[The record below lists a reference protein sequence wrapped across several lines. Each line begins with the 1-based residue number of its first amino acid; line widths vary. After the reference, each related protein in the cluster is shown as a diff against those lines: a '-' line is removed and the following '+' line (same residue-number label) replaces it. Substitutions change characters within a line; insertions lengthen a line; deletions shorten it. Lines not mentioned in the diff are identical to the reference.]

1 MTSLVLG
8 QYENGSLVCRGHVTL
23 GVGGENFRRIKAIP
37 VRNSPPFA
45 VPSEKNENAVW
56 IAPLLVCTVKYMEKT
71 EHGGMRQ
78 PVFKGLRNDKT
89 PEECMTN
96 GEVVAFVK

>member
-1 MTSLVLG
+1 MGRQNRRRT
-8 QYENGSLVCRGHVTL
+8 QGSLVYRGHVTL
-23 GVGGENFRRIKAIP
+23 GVGGENFRRVKAIP
-37 VRNSPPFA
+37 VRNAPPFA
-45 VPSEKNENAVW
+45 VTSGNENAVW
-56 IAPLLVCTVKYMEKT
+56 IAPVLVCTVKYMEKT

-78 PVFKGLRNDKT
+78 PVFKGLRDDKT

>member
-1 MTSLVLG
+1 MGRQNRRRT
-8 QYENGSLVCRGHVTL
+8 QGSLVYRGHVTL

-45 VPSEKNENAVW
+45 APSGNETAVW
-56 IAPLLVCTVKYMEKT
+56 IAPVLVCTVKYMEKT

-78 PVFKGLRNDKT
+78 PVFKGLRDDKT

-96 GEVVAFVK
+96 GEVAAFVK